1 MVVFI
6 RIPGMPKLTKEQ
18 ERLWRTL
25 QFIIRFTIF
34 SIPLYLV
41 IWLNVGM
48 MPLQS
53 LVADNTFFMID
64 AFGYDVSR
72 DGLLMSVGEDQ
83 PFRFLIGEDCT
94 GWKSMLAFAALVI
107 ATLGVTLKKRAI
119 GIAIGI
125 PLIYLGNMARIII
138 VVMAESAYGYDAAI
152 FIHDWLWQAGLIA
165 LVLVLWLG
173 WLRHGS
179 LLSWMRAA
187 LVFLRERAR

>member
-1 MVVFI
+1 M
-6 RIPGMPKLTKEQ
+6 RIPRMPKLTKEQ
-18 ERLWRTL
+18 ERLWNTL
-25 QFIIRFTIF
+25 QFIVRFTIF
-34 SIPLYLV
+34 SIPLYLI

-53 LVADNTFFMID
+53 LVADHSFLMID

-72 DGLLMSVGEDQ
+72 DGLLLSVGEDQ

-119 GIAIGI
+119 GIVVGI
-125 PLIYLGNMARIII
+125 PLIYLGNLARIII

-173 WLRHGS
+173 WLRHES
-179 LLSWMRAA
+179 LHSRMMPILGI
-187 LVFLRERAR
+187 LRKRAR